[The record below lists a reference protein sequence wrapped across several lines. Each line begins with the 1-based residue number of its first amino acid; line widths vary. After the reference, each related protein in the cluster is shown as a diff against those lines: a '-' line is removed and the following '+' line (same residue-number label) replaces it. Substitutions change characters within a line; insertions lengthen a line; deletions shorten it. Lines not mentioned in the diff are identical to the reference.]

1 MNKSEK
7 YRFSSDLI
15 NIQMKRQRK
24 DKKIRKP
31 DTAAAQ
37 TIHNFQYLSDKW
49 AEICNLNHT

>member
-49 AEICNLNHT
+49 AEI